1 MKLACILQLRGFVFR
16 IRFMQG
22 HVSNLW
28 AVARS
33 HEFKNKA
40 YLQISILKKYGN
52 EKGVIVRTI
61 VK

>member
-1 MKLACILQLRGFVFR
+1 MKLACILQLRGFLFR
-16 IRFMQG
+16 IRFMQW
-22 HVSNLW
+22 HVSNVW

-52 EKGVIVRTI
+52 EKA
-61 VK
+61 